1 MANFAP
7 FMLKLQR
14 GYPLDSSDF
23 EVIFSSV
30 MAGEFDE
37 VQLAGL
43 LVLISEKSLYAD
55 SLAALVREVMK
66 YSQT

>member
-14 GYPLDSSDF
+14 GYPLDRSDF
-23 EVIFSSV
+23 EAIFSSV

-43 LVLISEKSLYAD
+43 LVLIS
-55 SLAALVREVMK
+55 
-66 YSQT
+66 